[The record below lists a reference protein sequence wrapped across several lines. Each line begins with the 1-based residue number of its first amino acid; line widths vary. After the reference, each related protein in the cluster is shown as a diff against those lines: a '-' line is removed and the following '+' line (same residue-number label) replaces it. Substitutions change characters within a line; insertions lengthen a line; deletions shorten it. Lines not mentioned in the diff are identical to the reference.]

1 MSAESQDPELMSF
14 SDWIHGRPELQLH
27 LDNLR
32 KEAEQMLKIDFFG
45 TEKEYASI
53 YESRGGNVLVS

>member
-1 MSAESQDPELMSF
+1 MSF